1 MAARR
6 AVDDAGVSPRAYTDR
21 ASLAKAL
28 EEEEARVRRLDAE
41 RADARARA
49 DALRATLAA
58 LDDAQVAAASGVAS
72 PFVGPCSASEKV
84 ALFRQLFRGRD
95 DLYPTRFV
103 SKKTGKPGYAPA
115 CSNKWVPG
123 LCVLKTGGK
132 CSDCTNQA
140 FLPVDEA
147 ALLLHLRGKHVMGI
161 YPLLADETCWFL
173 AADFDKT
180 SWKEDVHAFVETAR
194 RLGLPA
200 LVERSRSGN
209 GAHVWFFFA
218 APVPAHIARKMG
230 CHLITETMAVRH
242 ELSMESYD
250 RLFPSQ
256 DTMPRGGFGNLI
268 ALPLQHEPRRLGN
281 SVFLDDHLN
290 AYPDDQQWAVLA
302 SAKRISPAAVERI
315 VSEAERRGT
324 IVGLRHAEA
333 LDDDD
338 ASRPWTR
345 PPSGTP
351 RIRRI
356 SGPMPS
362 RVAATRGRAERC
374 AAGTTRVRYVD
385 WTAKSD
391 RGDGVAPGSCGG
403 VTPR

>member
-147 ALLLHLRGKHVMGI
+147 ALLLHLCGKHVMGI

-315 VSEAERRGT
+315 ASEAERRGT